1 MTGGNMNT
9 PRILAALVVVSA
21 LGALPA
27 QADTALTLKAG
38 TLGYG
43 LELNQGLSERF
54 ALRLG
59 YNTYSSDYDMTEDQ
73 IDYRFD
79 SDFKSVSALV
89 DWHPFKGV
97 FRVSA
102 GYVANSSSFQGTGT
116 PQSGATYDIGG
127 TTYTAT
133 EVGTLGAAVD
143 FTGGPY
149 VGIGWG
155 SSPKGSGF
163 ALSFDIGVVAQ
174 DAPEMRLF
182 STGGTLSNDPT
193 FQANLATEQGDAQD
207 GLDEFE
213 LYPVI
218 SLGLGWRF

>member
-1 MTGGNMNT
+1 MKTAIPGLLGLALLTGLSCA
-9 PRILAALVVVSA
+9 PQAEAA
-21 LGALPA
+21 
-27 QADTALTLKAG
+27 TAITLKAG

-43 LELNQGLSERF
+43 LEINQGLSERF

-59 YNTYSSDYDMTEDQ
+59 YNAFSSDYDMTEDG

-79 SDFKSVSALV
+79 SDFKSVGAFV
-89 DWHPFKGV
+89 DWHPFAGV

-102 GYVANSSSFQGTGT
+102 GYLANSTEFAGTGT

-127 TTYTAT
+127 NTYTAA
-133 EVGTLGAAVD
+133 EVGTLGAGVE

-149 VGIGWG
+149 LGFGWG
-155 SSPKGSGF
+155 SSPKGSGL

-174 DAPEMRLF
+174 DAPDL
-182 STGGTLSNDPT
+182 SLISVGGTLSNDPA
-193 FQANLATEQGDAQD
+193 FVAALAVEQQDAQD

-218 SLGLGWRF
+218 ALGIGWRF